1 MAASGARRER
11 AVHPLVGGI
20 FSSEPQH
27 GIFEESATLSVPA
40 EPQRFVPPPLNRLG
54 ESATAERAE
63 MRSEPPPVEARS
75 ALEQRETEPLLPRTR
90 LGAETSSAKDDLVS
104 RAQAGHIELDQG
116 IGETGNEPPLSQ
128 VHQTILPL
136 ELRTL
141 LVPQERRAD
150 PTERLETASSAM
162 RLARPQVDPPAATH
176 RAGRQEGGRR
186 TEDIQIHI
194 GRIEV
199 IAVSQPVQRAAPAAA
214 RKTESLG
221 EYLRRQDG
229 RPR

>member
-1 MAASGARRER
+1 MAASVARRER

-20 FSSEPQH
+20 FSSEPQQ

-104 RAQAGHIELDQG
+104 RAPGGDVELDQG
-116 IGETGNEPPLSQ
+116 TGETGNEPPLSQ

-136 ELRTL
+136 KLRTL
-141 LVPQERRAD
+141 LVPQERQAD
-150 PTERLETASSAM
+150 PMERPETASAAM
-162 RLARPQVDPPAATH
+162 RLARPQVEPPATQ
-176 RAGRQEGGRR
+176 RADRQEGGRG

-199 IAVSQPVQRAAPAAA
+199 IAVPQPVQRAAPAAA
-214 RKTESLG
+214 RKTESLD
-221 EYLRRQDG
+221 EYLRRRDG